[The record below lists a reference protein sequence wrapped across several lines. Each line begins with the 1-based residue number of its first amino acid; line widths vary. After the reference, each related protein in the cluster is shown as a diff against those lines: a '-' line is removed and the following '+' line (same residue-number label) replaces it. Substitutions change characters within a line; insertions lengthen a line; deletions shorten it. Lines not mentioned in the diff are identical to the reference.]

1 MELKIVNKS
10 RFFLNNQVY
19 TKNKVFLLVEYLLSS
34 EINWTGE
41 TIFVYTFRMN
51 ELPITQINFRPG
63 VIDLGMGN
71 PDFDLLPIS
80 LLQKSA
86 ELYFASQD
94 PRPLQYGIEKG
105 DGYFRRSLAEFL
117 STKYGSNVDPSQLFI
132 TAGASSALDLLCTLY
147 TQPGDVIFVEEPTYF
162 LALRIFKD
170 HGLEAVSI
178 PMDAEGIDVDI
189 VEQML
194 ADFSPKFLY
203 TIPVFQNPSGV
214 SLAPGR
220 REKLLKLAQRENF
233 LVIADEAYQF
243 LNYSQSQPGS
253 FAPDSKDVEQIIS
266 VNSFSKILA
275 PGLRLGWVQAHKK
288 VITRLSSCGLLE
300 SGGGMNPYT
309 SVLVRGLIDSG
320 GLDENIANLHNTYSL
335 RLEAMDSAL
344 QKYLPQSDYNKPEG
358 GFFFWVKIPG
368 VNAAE
373 LRPSANEHKVDFR
386 QGILFSSQL
395 GMDEYLRLG
404 FCFYDPE
411 NIVEGVLRL
420 KICLDKISQV

>member
-1 MELKIVNKS
+1 M
-10 RFFLNNQVY
+10 
-19 TKNKVFLLVEYLLSS
+19 
-34 EINWTGE
+34 
-41 TIFVYTFRMN
+41 VYTFRMT

-71 PDFDLLPIS
+71 PDFGLLPVG

-86 ELYFASQD
+86 DIYFASQD

-105 DGYFRRSLAEFL
+105 DGYFRQSLAEFL
-117 STKYGSNVDPSQLFI
+117 STKYGSNVDPTQLFI
-132 TAGASSALDLLCTLY
+132 TAGASSALDLFCTLY

-170 HGLEAVSI
+170 HGLEAVPI
-178 PMDAEGIDVDI
+178 PMDAEGIVVDI
-189 VEQML
+189 LEQKL

-203 TIPVFQNPSGV
+203 TIPVFQNPSGI

-220 REKLLKLAQRENF
+220 REKLIKLAQRDNF

-243 LNYSQSQPGS
+243 LSYSQSPADS
-253 FAPDSKDVEQIIS
+253 FAPHSKDIEQIIS

-288 VITRLSSCGLLE
+288 VITRLAACGLLE

-309 SVLVRGLIDSG
+309 SALVRGLIDSG
-320 GLDENIANLHNTYSL
+320 GLDENIAKLQNEYSQ

-344 QKYLPQSDYNKPEG
+344 QKYLPQSEYNKPEG
-358 GFFFWVKIPG
+358 GFFFWVKLPG

-373 LRPSANEHKVDFR
+373 LRPLANEHKVDFR

-395 GMDEYLRLG
+395 GMDEYIRLG

-411 NIVEGVLRL
+411 NLAEGVMRL
-420 KICLDKISQV
+420 KNCLD

>member
-1 MELKIVNKS
+1 M
-10 RFFLNNQVY
+10 
-19 TKNKVFLLVEYLLSS
+19 
-34 EINWTGE
+34 
-41 TIFVYTFRMN
+41 VYTFRMT

-71 PDFDLLPIS
+71 PDFGLLPVG

-86 ELYFASQD
+86 DSYFASHD

-105 DGYFRRSLAEFL
+105 DGYFRQSLAEFL
-117 STKYGSNVDPSQLFI
+117 STKYGSNVDPTQLFI
-132 TAGASSALDLLCTLY
+132 TAGASSALDLLCALY

-170 HGLEAVSI
+170 HGLEAVPI
-178 PMDAEGIDVDI
+178 PMDAEGIVVDI
-189 VEQML
+189 LEQKL

-203 TIPVFQNPSGV
+203 TIPVFQNPSGI
-214 SLAPGR
+214 SLAPVR
-220 REKLLKLAQRENF
+220 REKLIKLAQRENF

-243 LNYSQSQPGS
+243 LTYSQSSPDS
-253 FAPDSKDVEQIIS
+253 FAPYSKDLEQIIS

-288 VITRLSSCGLLE
+288 VITRLAACGLLE

-309 SVLVRGLIDSG
+309 SALVRGLIDSG
-320 GLDENIANLHNTYSL
+320 GLDENIAKLQNVYSH

-344 QKYLPQSDYNKPEG
+344 KKYLPQSEYNKPEG
-358 GFFFWVKIPG
+358 GFFFWVKLPG

-373 LRPSANEHKVDFR
+373 LRPLANEHKVDFR

-395 GMDEYLRLG
+395 GMDEYIRLG
-404 FCFYDPE
+404 FCFYDLE
-411 NIVEGVLRL
+411 DLINGVMRL
-420 KICLDKISQV
+420 KNCLD